1 MSIHRRVLALLAP
14 GLLGLLGLPLLAS
27 CHPGVHGGTPMVAD
41 DAYPRCLAFDQ
52 NGNTATCRAP
62 GRVYDGDSCVCGDG
76 HGRTYYGRV
85 QEYPR

>member
-1 MSIHRRVLALLAP
+1 
-14 GLLGLLGLPLLAS
+14 
-27 CHPGVHGGTPMVAD
+27 MVAD
-41 DAYPRCLAFDQ
+41 DAYPRCFAFDS
-52 NGNTATCRAP
+52 NGNTATCPAP